1 MFGMKRSDAHLVGQ
15 VLRGNKEHY
24 APLVERYLPAV
35 RSVARANAGPW
46 ADADDIAQETFVD
59 AYRTLDKLRER
70 SKFAHWLLRIARNK
84 ARDWAD
90 ADRRE
95 RQKREMAGE
104 SFMGTSKV
112 HTPEERELHALLH
125 AELEAMPPE
134 QREVLALFHLAG
146 HGTREIAG
154 MLDLSHDA
162 VRKRLQRG
170 REALGE
176 RMLQRMERPQS
187 QDERGKRAKAISS
200 IAIGSTVAWEVSAA
214 TGEWAVAAGWGM
226 GGKIAASVS
235 LCAIATGLFLMGD
248 EPTDVTL
255 AENVSQTADTSSE
268 VDSERVVAE
277 DGASN
282 AAGVEP
288 AASQAAPPLPMGN
301 SVVFG
306 TVYDLDDAPLPDT
319 TVHLALHIAGESPMY
334 QQRSDA
340 GGNFRFEG
348 LPDGNV
354 FYTLW
359 AADSGDQS
367 AATTWEFLMEGH
379 RFNQQF
385 LELKPAL
392 PVTGKVLDEAG
403 NPIPDAHVKPSRFRT
418 KSGAS
423 FQVETSMSS
432 VLTEAEGM
440 FCIPFL
446 ERGEWYFDVSKK
458 GFAPRVIGPVPTGT
472 DAGSIVLLDG
482 LKLSGTA
489 MDSETQQPVAG
500 VEIRSTLLADGPN
513 VAHSAISNAQGR
525 FEVTDLTEGLY
536 NVEVQ
541 GNWSATPVRA
551 TMSRDA
557 PVSDVVL
564 LAERNAVVRGRVRDA
579 QGRGVAGVEI
589 SAPVN
594 GRPTVKSDEEGYYTV
609 YGLGA
614 GQIALQCSELLA
626 EGSSVVLSLAKGEVK
641 EGVDFV
647 LETGERRVVGRVV
660 DSSGKPM
667 AGVRVEVFGQRVN
680 TAPRTQVTDASGNFA
695 ITDLIGTNNDT
706 MWVRGHLDGWVSRDL
721 QIGLNRS
728 DQENITLIM
737 ERPAGLVGRLVDAN
751 GKPMPGVSLALD
763 GVDVRTYAARGAK
776 TSGRGRFG
784 IPHKVPGTY
793 RVVETSQ
800 SGTRNYLG
808 EVVLTAGE
816 VKTDLILTYAPGA
829 SFEIKGR
836 VVDESGKPMADVQ
849 AIIWHGNAQQGGY
862 NTSSGDGVFSCS
874 VPQPGLYTIQLKKG
888 GYNTTLLEDVQADS
902 EGLEAIMMPAGRV
915 SGRVVATNGTPVST
929 VEIEWRN
936 EQPDDLPGIRTRAS
950 TAIVDP
956 EGDFTLLDLP
966 TGTITIEASAEGYAP
981 AFTTVELSSGE
992 NRTGV
997 DLRLDTVIS
1006 PTPEAPEVAPITTS
1020 LSGLVLNTRKEPVS
1034 GAYIYLNQR
1043 PHPTDRSGPAR
1054 ATSGPDGRFVINE
1067 VSLGTSRVLAWHKD
1081 YAPAGAAL
1089 SLSDKAVHET
1099 TITMVAGGTLEG
1111 TLTGG
1116 GTALRDAHLSIDSTV
1131 LGERFYDNVYPDA
1144 KGFFSARHVAAGS
1157 TTINVHYK
1165 DRWYKF
1171 PANVVEG
1178 GASRADIDLQV
1189 GTSAIDGTLM
1199 LDGEP
1204 VEGEIAVVLPVPGGG
1219 EERFTCN
1226 TTRNGRFSIEELPEG
1241 PVELEALNDDGGAGR
1256 KVIALVAGEPLEVE
1270 VEVVRSNDEN
1280 EEQHPDGAD
1289 Q

>member
-15 VLRGNKEHY
+15 VLRGKKDHY
-24 APLVERYLPAV
+24 APLVERYLSAV

-95 RQKREMAGE
+95 RLKREAAGE
-104 SFMGTSKV
+104 SFIGASKV
-112 HTPEERELHALLH
+112 STPEEREIHALLH

-146 HGTREIAG
+146 HGTREIAV

-176 RMLQRMERPQS
+176 RMLRRMEEPQ
-187 QDERGKRAKAISS
+187 DREERVRRAKTISG
-200 IAIGSTVAWEVSAA
+200 IAIGATVAWEVSAA
-214 TGEWAVAAGWGM
+214 TGGWAVAAGWGM
-226 GGKIAASVS
+226 GGKIAASVA

-248 EPTDVTL
+248 KPTDVTV
-255 AENVSQTADTSSE
+255 AENVSQSAATSLE
-268 VDSERVVAE
+268 VDSERVVA
-277 DGASN
+277 DDLVGN

-288 AASQAAPPLPMGN
+288 VASEATPPVPAGKG
-301 SVVFG
+301 VIFG
-306 TVYDLDDAPLPDT
+306 TVYDVDDAPLPNT
-319 TVHLALHIAGESPMY
+319 TVHLALRVEGESPMY

-340 GGNFRFEG
+340 GGNFRFER
-348 LPDGNV
+348 LPDGNA

-359 AADSGDQS
+359 AATPDGRG

-385 LELKPAL
+385 LEMKPAL
-392 PVTGKVLDEAG
+392 PVSGKVLDEAG
-403 NPIPDAHVKPSRFRT
+403 NPIPDAHVLPSRFRA

-423 FQVETSMSS
+423 FQLETSMPA
-432 VLTEAEGM
+432 VLTEADGT
-440 FCIPFL
+440 FCIAFL

-458 GFAPRVIGPVPTGT
+458 GFSPRVIGPVQTGA
-472 DAGSIVLLDG
+472 DAGSIVLSDG

-500 VEIRSTLLADGPN
+500 VEIRAPFLADGPKILR
-513 VAHSAISNAQGR
+513 SAISNAQGR
-525 FEVTDLTEGLY
+525 FEVNDLAEGSY
-536 NVEVQ
+536 YVEAQ
-541 GNWSATPVRA
+541 GNWSATPVH
-551 TMSRDA
+551 A
-557 PVSDVVL
+557 PVTREAPTTDVML
-564 LAERNAVVRGRVRDA
+564 LVDRKAVVRGRVRDA

-589 SAPVN
+589 LAPVH
-594 GRPTVKSDEEGYYTV
+594 GRPTVKSDDDGYYTV

-626 EGSSVVLSLAKGEVK
+626 EGSRVVLSLTKGEVK

-647 LETGERRVVGRVV
+647 LETGERRVAGRVV
-660 DSSGKPM
+660 DASGKPM
-667 AGVRVEVFGQRVN
+667 AGVRVEVFGGRVN
-680 TAPRTQVTDASGNFA
+680 TGPRTQVTDEGGIFD
-695 ITDLIGTNNDT
+695 IGGLIGTNNDT
-706 MWVRGHLDGWVSRDL
+706 MCVRGHLDGWVSRDL
-721 QIGLNRS
+721 QIGLNRI
-728 DQENITLIM
+728 DQENVTLIM

-751 GKPMPGVSLALD
+751 GKPVPGVSLALD
-763 GVDVRTYAARGAK
+763 GVDVRPYAARGAK

-829 SFEIKGR
+829 SFAIKGR

-849 AIIWHGNAQQGGY
+849 VIVWHGNAPQGGY
-862 NTSSGDGVFSCS
+862 NTTSDDGVFNCT
-874 VPQPGLYTIQLKKG
+874 VPQPGLYTIHLEKG
-888 GYNTTLLEDVQADS
+888 GYSTTLLEDVQADS
-902 EGLEAIMMPAGRV
+902 DGHEAIMTPAGRV

-929 VEIEWRN
+929 FEIEWRN
-936 EQPDDLPGIRTRAS
+936 EAQDDLPGIRTRAS
-950 TAIVDP
+950 TAVVDP
-956 EGDFTLLDLP
+956 EGDFTLSNLP
-966 TGTITIEASAEGYAP
+966 TGTVVIEASAEGYAP
-981 AFTTVELSSGE
+981 AFATLEIASGEVRNGVEL
-992 NRTGV
+992 
-997 DLRLDTVIS
+997 RLETATS
-1006 PTPEAPEVAPITTS
+1006 ATTEAPEVNEATTA
-1020 LSGLVLNTRKEPVS
+1020 LQGLVINARKEPVA
-1034 GAYIYLNQR
+1034 GAYIYLNHA
-1043 PHPTDRSGPAR
+1043 PNPTERRGPAR
-1054 ATSGPDGRFVINE
+1054 ATSGPDGRFIIDDMP
-1067 VSLGTSRVLAWHKD
+1067 LGTSRVLAWHKD

-1089 SLSDKAVHET
+1089 VLSDKSVHET
-1099 TITMVAGGTLEG
+1099 TITMTGGGTLEG

-1116 GTALRDAHLSIDSTV
+1116 GVVLRDAHLSIDSTV
-1131 LGERFYDNVYPDA
+1131 LEERFYDNANPDA
-1144 KGFFSARHVAAGS
+1144 TGFFSVKHVAAGN

-1171 PANVVEG
+1171 PAEVVEG
-1178 GASRADIDLQV
+1178 GTSRTDMDLQV
-1189 GTSAIDGTLM
+1189 GTATIDGAL
-1199 LDGEP
+1199 LHDGEP
-1204 VEGEIAVVLPVPGGG
+1204 AEGQITVTLPTAGSGQ
-1219 EERFTCN
+1219 ERFTCN
-1226 TTRNGRFSIEELPEG
+1226 TTRSGRFYIDELPAG
-1241 PVELEALNDDGGAGR
+1241 PVELEASSEAGGTLQR
-1256 KVIALVAGEPLEVE
+1256 SIELIEGEQAEVE
-1270 VEVVRSNDEN
+1270 IEIEDPGPREPSP
-1280 EEQHPDGAD
+1280 QPY
-1289 Q
+1289 